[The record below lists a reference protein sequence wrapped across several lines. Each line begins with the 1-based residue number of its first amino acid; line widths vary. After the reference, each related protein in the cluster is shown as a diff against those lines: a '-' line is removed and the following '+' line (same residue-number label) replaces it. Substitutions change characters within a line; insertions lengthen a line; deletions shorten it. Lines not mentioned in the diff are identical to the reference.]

1 MKPPV
6 RRYRRHSLLLPLLV
20 LALILGGAVAWQHES
35 SVAEAQPVLPI
46 PVAAEGDRVV
56 PNGDLILTAGE
67 IVEHDAYV
75 VSGKAEVP
83 VGAEVKH
90 DVTVLSGNIII
101 AGRVGHDVK
110 ALNGDIT
117 LADTADVGNDVTALN
132 GTVYQAAEAKVG
144 GTVKSDAAP
153 APAPKRNP
161 LDGLVSFVLRLL
173 AYLVLG
179 VVFVTVGTL
188 AVLAWPRQT
197 GRVVTVLEATP
208 WPAVLVGVL
217 TGVLILP
224 VAGLL
229 SVILAITIVG
239 IILIPV
245 LWLAVGVG
253 WVYGAV
259 VVGLWAGRRLAES
272 GRLPAARNSLLVTAI
287 AGLGVVAVACALL
300 TSTVAWIGW
309 PVSYFL
315 GFIGLGA
322 VVLSRLGVSGNAQRT
337 SGLPPRVTHP
347 LTLPQAGPTD
357 RRAS

>member
-1 MKPPV
+1 
-6 RRYRRHSLLLPLLV
+6 LLPLLAV
-20 LALILGGAVAWQHES
+20 ALFLGAAVAWQQES
-35 SVAEAQPVLPI
+35 SVAQAQPVLPM
-46 PVAAEGDRVV
+46 PPAGEGDRIV
-56 PNGDLILTAGE
+56 PEGDFVLTSTQV
-67 IVEHDAYV
+67 VEHDVYV
-75 VSGKAEVP
+75 VSGDATIEE
-83 VGAEVKH
+83 GAEVKH
-90 DVTVLSGNIII
+90 DVTVLSGDIVI
-101 AGRVGHDVK
+101 AGHVGHDVK
-110 ALNGDIT
+110 ALNGNIT
-117 LADTADVGNDVTALN
+117 LADTAVVGNDVTALN
-132 GTVYQAAEAKVG
+132 GTVERAEGAKVG
-144 GTVKSDAAP
+144 GEVHRPQHPAAS
-153 APAPKRNP
+153 RDP
-161 LDGLVSFVLRLL
+161 LGAVGSFVLRLL
-173 AYLVLG
+173 ANLVLG

-208 WPAVLVGVL
+208 WSALGVGLL

-229 SVILAITIVG
+229 SIILAITIIG

-253 WVYGAV
+253 WLYGAV

-287 AGLGVVAVACALL
+287 AGLGTVAVACALL
-300 TSTVAWIGW
+300 MSTVAWIGW

-322 VVLSRLGVSGNAQRT
+322 VVLSRLGVNGTTRRT
-337 SGLPPRVTHP
+337 GGLPPRVTLP
-347 LTLPQAGPTD
+347 LTLPQSGSSD

>member
-1 MKPPV
+1 MRPPV
-6 RRYRRHSLLLPLLV
+6 RRSPRHTLLLPLLAV
-20 LALILGGAVAWQHES
+20 ALFLGATVAWQQET
-35 SVAEAQPVLPI
+35 SVAQAQPVLPVPPAGDGDRI
-46 PVAAEGDRVV
+46 VPEGDFV
-56 PNGDLILTAGE
+56 LTTTQV
-67 IVEHDAYV
+67 VEHDVYV
-75 VSGKAEVP
+75 VSGNATIEE
-83 VGAEVKH
+83 GAEVKH
-90 DVTVLSGNIII
+90 DVTVLSGDIVI

-110 ALNGDIT
+110 ALNGNIT
-117 LADTADVGNDVTALN
+117 LTDSAVVGADVTALN
-132 GTVYQAAEAKVG
+132 GTVERATGAQVTGKVHSEQHPAAG
-144 GTVKSDAAP
+144 Q
-153 APAPKRNP
+153 NP
-161 LDGLVSFVLRLL
+161 LADLVNFILRLL

-197 GRVVTVLEATP
+197 GRVVTVLEGTP
-208 WPAVLVGVL
+208 WSALGVGLL

-245 LWLAVGVG
+245 LWLAVGVC
-253 WVYGAV
+253 WLYGAV

-287 AGLGVVAVACALL
+287 AGLGVVALACALL

-322 VVLSRLGVSGNAQRT
+322 VVLSRLGVSGQAQRT
-337 SGLPPRVTHP
+337 GDPPPRVTHP
-347 LTLPQAGPTD
+347 LTMPQAGPSD

>member
-1 MKPPV
+1 
-6 RRYRRHSLLLPLLV
+6 LLPLLAV
-20 LALILGGAVAWQHES
+20 ALFLGAAVAWQQES
-35 SVAEAQPVLPI
+35 SVAQAQPVLPM
-46 PVAAEGDRVV
+46 PPAGEGDRIV
-56 PNGDLILTAGE
+56 PEGDFVLTSTQV
-67 IVEHDAYV
+67 VEHDVYV
-75 VSGKAEVP
+75 VSGDATIEE
-83 VGAEVKH
+83 GAEVKH
-90 DVTVLSGNIII
+90 DVTVLSGDIVI
-101 AGRVGHDVK
+101 AGHVGHDVQ
-110 ALNGDIT
+110 ALNGNIT
-117 LADTADVGNDVTALN
+117 LADTAVVGNDVTALN
-132 GTVYQAAEAKVG
+132 GTVERAEGAKVG
-144 GTVKSDAAP
+144 GEVHRPQHPAAS
-153 APAPKRNP
+153 RDP
-161 LDGLVSFVLRLL
+161 LGAVGSFVLRLL
-173 AYLVLG
+173 ANLVLG

-208 WPAVLVGVL
+208 WSALGVGLL

-229 SVILAITIVG
+229 SIILAITNIG

-253 WVYGAV
+253 WLYGAV

-287 AGLGVVAVACALL
+287 AGLGTVAVACALL
-300 TSTVAWIGW
+300 MSTVAWIGW

-322 VVLSRLGVSGNAQRT
+322 VVLSRLGVSGHAQRT
-337 SGLPPRVTHP
+337 GGPPPRVTHP
-347 LTLPQAGPTD
+347 LTMPQQAGPPD

>member
-1 MKPPV
+1 MRSPS
-6 RRYRRHSLLLPLLV
+6 RRARRHSLLLPLLV
-20 LALILGGAVAWQHES
+20 VALFLGAAVAWQQES
-35 SVAEAQPVLPI
+35 SVAQAQPVLPV
-46 PVAAEGDRVV
+46 PPAGEGDRIV
-56 PNGDLILTAGE
+56 PEGNLVLTSTE
-67 IVEHDAYV
+67 VIEHDVYV
-75 VSGKAEVP
+75 VSGKAVIP
-83 VGAEVKH
+83 DGAEVKH
-90 DVTVLSGNIII
+90 DVTVLSGDIVI
-101 AGRVGHDVK
+101 AGHVGHDVK
-110 ALNGDIT
+110 ALNGNIT
-117 LADTADVGNDVTALN
+117 LADTAVVGNDVTALN
-132 GTVYQAAEAKVG
+132 GTIEQDSKAQVG
-144 GTVKSDAAP
+144 GHVHSEQHPAAGRDP
-153 APAPKRNP
+153 VSAV
-161 LDGLVSFVLRLL
+161 VSFVLRLL
-173 AYLVLG
+173 ANLVLG

-197 GRVVTVLEATP
+197 GRVVTVLETTP
-208 WPAVLVGVL
+208 WAALGVGVL

-239 IILIPV
+239 IVLIPV

-253 WVYGAV
+253 WLYGAV

-287 AGLGVVAVACALL
+287 AGLGVVALACALL

-322 VVLSRLGVSGNAQRT
+322 VVLSRLGVSGHAQRT
-337 SGLPPRVTHP
+337 GGPPPRVTHP
-347 LTLPQAGPTD
+347 LTMPQAGPSD

>member
-1 MKPPV
+1 
-6 RRYRRHSLLLPLLV
+6 LLPLLAV
-20 LALILGGAVAWQHES
+20 ALFLGAAVAWQQES
-35 SVAEAQPVLPI
+35 SVAQAQPVLPI
-46 PVAAEGDRVV
+46 PPAGEGDRIV
-56 PNGDLILTAGE
+56 PEGNLVLTSTQV
-67 IVEHDAYV
+67 VEHDVYV
-75 VSGKAEVP
+75 VSGDATIEA
-83 VGAEVKH
+83 GAEVKH
-90 DVTVLSGNIII
+90 DVTVLSGDIVI
-101 AGRVGHDVK
+101 AGHVGHDVK
-110 ALNGDIT
+110 ALNGNIT
-117 LADTADVGNDVTALN
+117 LADTAVVGNDVTALN
-132 GTVYQAAEAKVG
+132 GTVERADGAKVG
-144 GTVKSDAAP
+144 GQVRIEHKPAAS
-153 APAPKRNP
+153 RDP
-161 LDGLVSFVLRLL
+161 LGAIGSFVLRLL
-173 AYLVLG
+173 ANLVLG

-197 GRVVTVLEATP
+197 GRVVMVLETTP
-208 WPAVLVGVL
+208 WAALGVGVL

-253 WVYGAV
+253 WLYGAV
-259 VVGLWAGRRLAES
+259 VVGLWAGRRVAES

-287 AGLGVVAVACALL
+287 AGLGMVAVACALL

-322 VVLSRLGVSGNAQRT
+322 VVLSRLGVSGNSRRT
-337 SGLPPRVTHP
+337 GGLPPRVTLP
-347 LTLPQAGPTD
+347 LTLPQSGSSD

>member
-1 MKPPV
+1 MKSPS
-6 RRYRRHSLLLPLLV
+6 RRTRRHALLLPLLV
-20 LALILGGAVAWQHES
+20 VGLFLAGAVAWQQES
-35 SVAEAQPVLPI
+35 SVAQAQPVLPI
-46 PVAAEGDRVV
+46 PPPTGDGDRIV
-56 PNGDLILTAGE
+56 PEGSFVLTATQV
-67 IVEHDAYV
+67 VEHDVYV
-75 VSGKAEVP
+75 VSGDATIKK
-83 VGAEVKH
+83 GAEVKH
-90 DVTVLSGNIII
+90 DVTVLSGDILI

-110 ALNGDIT
+110 ALNGNIT
-117 LADTADVGNDVTALN
+117 LADTAEVGNNVTALN
-132 GTVYQAAEAKVG
+132 GTIERAPRAQVG
-144 GTVKSDAAP
+144 GVVRSEQHPAAG
-153 APAPKRNP
+153 RNP
-161 LDGLVSFVLRLL
+161 LADLAGFVLRLL

-197 GRVVTVLEATP
+197 GRIVTVLEATP
-208 WPAVLVGVL
+208 WPALGVGLL

-253 WVYGAV
+253 WLYGAV

-287 AGLGVVAVACALL
+287 AGLGIMALVCVLL

-322 VVLSRLGVSGNAQRT
+322 VVLSRLGVSGNTQRT

-347 LTLPQAGPTD
+347 LTMPQQAGPPD

>member
-1 MKPPV
+1 
-6 RRYRRHSLLLPLLV
+6 LLPLLAV
-20 LALILGGAVAWQHES
+20 ALFLGAAVAWQQES
-35 SVAEAQPVLPI
+35 SVAQAQPVLPV
-46 PVAAEGDRVV
+46 PPAGDGDRIV
-56 PNGDLILTAGE
+56 PEGSFVLTSTQV
-67 IVEHDAYV
+67 VEHDVYV
-75 VSGKAEVP
+75 VAGDAKIEA
-83 VGAEVKH
+83 GAEVKH
-90 DVTVLSGNIII
+90 DVTVLSGDIVI
-101 AGRVGHDVK
+101 AGHVGHDVK
-110 ALNGDIT
+110 ALNGNIT
-117 LADTADVGNDVTALN
+117 LADTAVVGNDVTALN
-132 GTVYQAAEAKVG
+132 GTIERARGAQVG
-144 GTVKSDAAP
+144 GEIHSEQHPAAG
-153 APAPKRNP
+153 RNP
-161 LDGLVSFVLRLL
+161 LADLASFVLRLL

-208 WPAVLVGVL
+208 WSALGVGLL

-224 VAGLL
+224 VASLL
-229 SVILAITIVG
+229 SVILAITIIG

-253 WVYGAV
+253 WLYGAV
-259 VVGLWAGRRLAES
+259 VVGLWAGRRLADS

-287 AGLGVVAVACALL
+287 AGLGIVALVCVLL

-322 VVLSRLGVSGNAQRT
+322 VVLSRLGVSGNTQRT

-347 LTLPQAGPTD
+347 LTMPQAGPPD